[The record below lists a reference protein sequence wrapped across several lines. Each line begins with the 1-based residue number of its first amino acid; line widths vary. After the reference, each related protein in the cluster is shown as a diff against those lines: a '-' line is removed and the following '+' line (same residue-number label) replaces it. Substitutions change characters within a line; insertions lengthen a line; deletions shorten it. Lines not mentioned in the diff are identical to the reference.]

1 MGIWVKMESYRELK
15 VWQLGME
22 LAKEVYRITR
32 IFPKEEMYGLTSQM
46 RRASVSVPANIA
58 EGWARTRK
66 EYMRFLLI
74 ARGSLMEL
82 ETYLLLCNDLDYLK
96 EEASKDFL
104 EKCSQIGKMLNSLYA
119 SLRKHS

>member
-1 MGIWVKMESYRELK
+1 
-15 VWQLGME
+15 ME

-32 IFPKEEMYGLTSQM
+32 IFPKEEMHGLTSQM

-104 EKCSQIGKMLNSLYA
+104 EKCSQIGKMLFSTSVIRRTALGDIFSLKSMYEMILRS
-119 SLRKHS
+119 SL